1 MQVLNAVR
9 GLSCCIRT
17 LTCSMWDLS
26 STTRDQ
32 TQAPALG
39 VQSLIHWT
47 TKEVPAQTLVLR
59 HTLKNHP
66 PSSVAKPGE
75 MKT

>member
-1 MQVLNAVR
+1 MHVLQLGYVDLGAVYE
-9 GLSCCIRT
+9 L

-26 STTRDQ
+26 SPTRDQ

-66 PSSVAKPGE
+66 QAVWQSQE
-75 MKT
+75 R